1 MHRHFFFPPC
11 KKYFFNKQSLIFV
24 LYRLA
29 ASLLLGAGTA
39 LRAGR
44 GGAAGRAVTAA
55 PGGAGRAGLGGPG
68 WAEPG

>member
-44 GGAAGRAVTAA
+44 GGGAGGNRGSGGSGAGR
-55 PGGAGRAGLGGPG
+55 AGRAGLG
-68 WAEPG
+68 